1 MGSHIDDEAFIPAIF
16 DQSVLRPE
24 LDLDAAVAQFM
35 LEGWATT
42 SPVVDAALLERLS
55 AELGDLE
62 PRAGLRNLLDISPA
76 ARTLASSMAVRHIP
90 EAVLGAG
97 CFVTRAILFDKT
109 PESNWKVPWHQD
121 LAIAVAERR
130 ELPGFGPWSV
140 KDGVVHVQP
149 PTAVLAGMVTVRV
162 HVDDCGLE
170 NGPVRVLSRTHD
182 LGKLDPAGI
191 QQLRSSATEVSCT
204 ARRGG
209 ILAFRPLLLHASS
222 ASTNP
227 GRRRVA
233 HFEFAATDLP
243 EGLDWQL
250 RWRSEPHISHP
261 EDGPSRMR
269 GQQAPRIVHTDI
281 P

>member
-1 MGSHIDDEAFIPAIF
+1 MGSHIDDEAFIPPTV
-16 DQSVLRPE
+16 DQSVLSPE
-24 LDLDAAVAQFM
+24 LDLDAAVAHFA

-55 AELGDLE
+55 ADIGDLE
-62 PRAGLRNLLDISPA
+62 PKAGLRNLLDISPA

-130 ELPGFGPWSV
+130 ESPGFGPWSI

-149 PTAVLAGMVTVRV
+149 PTSVLAAMVTVRV

-170 NGPVRVLSRTHD
+170 NGPVRVLTRTHE
-182 LGKLDPAGI
+182 LGKLDPSGI
-191 QQLRSSATEVSCT
+191 QQLRSSATEVACT

-209 ILAFRPLLLHASS
+209 LLAFRPLLLHASS
-222 ASTNP
+222 ASSSP
-227 GRRRVA
+227 RRRRVA
-233 HFEFAATDLP
+233 HFEFAATELP

-250 RWRSEPHISHP
+250 RWRSEPGVAHP
-261 EDGPSRMR
+261 KHSPSKMR
-269 GQQAPRIVHTDI
+269 RQQAPRSARTDI